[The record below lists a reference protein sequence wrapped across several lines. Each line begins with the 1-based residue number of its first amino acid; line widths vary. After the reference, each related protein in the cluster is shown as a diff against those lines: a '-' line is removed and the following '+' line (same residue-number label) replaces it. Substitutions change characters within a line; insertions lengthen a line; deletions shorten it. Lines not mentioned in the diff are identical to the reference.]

1 MKAKTEKPPQDE
13 VERYKQRID
22 TDIIV
27 REALI
32 KEQGKRQ
39 GDTRSRVTVKNILA
53 EWLEEKARLV
63 LNDK

>member
-1 MKAKTEKPPQDE
+1 MKAKTEKPPQDA

-39 GDTRSRVTVKNILA
+39 GVTGKRQPVKNIIT
-53 EWLEEKARLV
+53 EWLEEKARTV
-63 LNDK
+63 LGTN